1 MVTTVMMTN
10 GDDSWTYP
18 PMSNLASWDIVR
30 WENHCTLM
38 TPWRVDLGN
47 HIWEPLVPYNED
59 LFLRQVIDRCGYGT
73 HIQLLWLYI
82 YMLYVVYVVSTGF
95 YLHLLGQS
103 PPFQFTLWGVSR
115 LVPLKWDGQDQKTF
129 APSFGDLTAPPKI
142 QLTSEHWKLQS
153 EARDMQR
160 LSVMY
165 IYMYVYI
172 YALSLSQNPTPVW
185 A

>member
-1 MVTTVMMTN
+1 MMTN

-38 TPWRVDLGN
+38 TPWRVDFGN

-103 PPFQFTLWGVSR
+103 PHFQFTLWGVSR
-115 LVPLKWDGQDQKTF
+115 LVPLKWIGQDQKTF

-142 QLTSEHWKLQS
+142 QLTNENWKLQS

-160 LSVMY
+160 SSVIY
-165 IYMYVYI
+165 IYIYVCI
-172 YALSLSQNPTPVW
+172 HICSLSLSQNPTSVW

>member
-18 PMSNLASWDIVR
+18 PMSNLARWDIVR

-82 YMLYVVYVVSTGF
+82 YIYVICCIRSINWVLSASSWSKST
-95 YLHLLGQS
+95 
-103 PPFQFTLWGVSR
+103 
-115 LVPLKWDGQDQKTF
+115 
-129 APSFGDLTAPPKI
+129 
-142 QLTSEHWKLQS
+142 
-153 EARDMQR
+153 
-160 LSVMY
+160 LSVHTLGC
-165 IYMYVYI
+165 VKTG
-172 YALSLSQNPTPVW
+172 TPKMGWPRPENIRPIIWRSYSAPENTANKRKLETTV
-185 A
+185 